1 MKLFISPHNDDECLF
16 GAFTL
21 LREKPL
27 VVVVFDS
34 YVQPARGIPGTDAEA
49 RRNETRAAC
58 QILGVECEFLGY
70 RDDADE
76 FELTRIQK
84 CIIEDICGR
93 CPSDIWFPAYE
104 ENGHAHHNLVAAACS
119 HVAQKYPVRVGGQ
132 FLTYTRTR
140 GKSTNG
146 RKVPYEPEW
155 VGLKFKALS
164 CYQSQFQAAT
174 GCVEHFIARSLEE
187 YVL

>member
-1 MKLFISPHNDDECLF
+1 MSKIILDVHGDDCALFSCW
-16 GAFTL
+16 TL

-27 VVVVFDS
+27 VMVVFDS
-34 YVQPARGIPGTDAEA
+34 YVQPARGIPGTDAET
-49 RRNETRAAC
+49 RRAETIAAC
-58 QILGVECEFLGY
+58 KVLGVPYQFLGF
-70 RDDADE
+70 RDDQLPRMQDLLVRIDSYGAD
-76 FELTRIQK
+76 Q
-84 CIIEDICGR
+84 
-93 CPSDIWFPAYE
+93 IWAPAYE
-104 ENGHAHHNLVAAACS
+104 DDGHEHHNLVARACGAFKIEQS
-119 HVAQKYPVRVGGQ
+119 Y
-132 FLTYTRTR
+132 LTYTRTR